1 MRPGKTGRFVLALAL
16 LCLLTACAS
25 LKMPGSGQPLL
36 SNKPAIVLNEVPFFP
51 QDDYQCGPSA
61 LATLLNW
68 SGEQVTPTQLKP
80 SLYIPARKGS
90 LQIELMAQAR
100 ARGYLVYQVPSN
112 LPGLYKEL
120 EAGHPILVL
129 QNLGLSWWP
138 LWHYAVV
145 IGINPKHDKVILRS
159 GRDYKLID
167 STRVFRNTW
176 QRAGAWG
183 IVVLPPQQIP
193 ATADVEG
200 YVRAVAALEQTSPP
214 AAARAAYQTGVTRW
228 PQSLPLWLG
237 LANTAYAQHDYAQ
250 AEQTLRDALLRFPQS
265 AVLYNNLA
273 MNLLAQDKLSE
284 AMAAAEQAV
293 ALGGSFAQQAQAT
306 LREVRCRSKQ
316 HQAQNDCPVE

>member
-1 MRPGKTGRFVLALAL
+1 MP
-16 LCLLTACAS
+16 LT
-25 LKMPGSGQPLL
+25 
-36 SNKPAIVLNEVPFFP
+36 KPAIVLNEVPFFP

-68 SGEQVTPTQLKP
+68 SGERVTPAQLTP

-90 LQIELMAQAR
+90 LQIELMAQSR
-100 ARGYLVYQVPSN
+100 SRGYLVYQVPSD
-112 LPGLYKEL
+112 LPSLYKEL
-120 EAGHPILVL
+120 EAGHPVLVL

-176 QRAGAWG
+176 ERAGAWG
-183 IVVLPPQQIP
+183 IVVVPPQQIP
-193 ATADVEG
+193 ATAEVKG
-200 YVRAVAALEQTSPP
+200 YVRAVAALEQTGQLK
-214 AAARAAYQTGVTRW
+214 AAHAAYQTGVARW

-273 MNLLAQDKLSE
+273 MNLLAQDKLRE
-284 AMAAAEQAV
+284 AVAAAEQAV

-306 LREVRCRSKQ
+306 LREVRCHSEQ
-316 HQAQNDCPVE
+316 HQTQNNCPVD

>member
-1 MRPGKTGRFVLALAL
+1 MRPGKTVRFILALSLSSL
-16 LCLLTACAS
+16 LMACAS
-25 LKMPGSGQPLL
+25 LKMPGSGSSVPPT
-36 SNKPAIVLNEVPFFP
+36 KPSVVLNEVPFFP

-68 SGEQVTPTQLKP
+68 SGEQVTPAQLTP
-80 SLYIPARKGS
+80 SVYIPARQGS
-90 LQIELMAQAR
+90 LQIELMAQSR
-100 ARGYLVYQVPSN
+100 SRGYLVYQVPSD
-112 LPGLYKEL
+112 LSGLYKEL
-120 EAGHPILVL
+120 EAGHPVLVL

-176 QRAGAWG
+176 ERAGAWG

-193 ATADVEG
+193 ASADVEG

-214 AAARAAYQTGVTRW
+214 AAAHAAYEAGVARW

-237 LANTAYAQHDYAQ
+237 LANTAYAQHDYAR
-250 AEQTLRDALLRFPQS
+250 AEQTLREALTRFPQS
-265 AVLYNNLA
+265 PVLYNNLA
-273 MNLLAQDKLSE
+273 MNLLAQNKLTE

-293 ALGGSFAQQAQAT
+293 ALGGSFTQQAQAT
-306 LREVRCRSKQ
+306 LREVRCRSEQ
-316 HQAQNDCPVE
+316 HPKQNDCPVD